1 MNEKKSMKTIRIF
14 VAILTCCYSLSGW
27 GERPLICLIQPD
39 SEADIGSP
47 VVGVVESINVERG
60 DKVKKGQVLAKLR
73 SRVEAASLRVAKTRA
88 EADADVKAARANYL
102 YLKQEYV
109 RAEDLYKQ
117 KFISKAALEKS
128 RAEMD
133 VAREKLEQAKKQRDV
148 WKREVELAKAQLELR
163 AIRAPF
169 SGMVAE
175 RHVSVGERIEDQPMF
190 RVTRV
195 DPLRVEIVVPAAL
208 FGTIQKGMDI
218 RVTPDL
224 PNFAPLDAKVILVDE
239 FVDAASNTFRV
250 RASLPNS
257 EGKIPYG
264 SRCTAL
270 LIESSTDNAK
280 SFPQSAPAEGSETQK
295 LKVNLKQD
303 DTTSTPKNSA
313 AARRKVK
320 Q

>member
-1 MNEKKSMKTIRIF
+1 MKTVRIF
-14 VAILTCCYSLSGW
+14 VGVLACCYSLSSW

-47 VVGVVESINVERG
+47 VVGVVESISVERG
-60 DKVKKGQVLAKLR
+60 DRVRKGQVLAKLR

-195 DPLRVEIVVPAAL
+195 DPLRVEIVVPAGM
-208 FGTIQKGMDI
+208 FGTIKKGMDI

-224 PNFAPLDAKVILVDE
+224 PKFAPLDAKVILVDE

-264 SRCTAL
+264 SRCTAE
-270 LIESSTDNAK
+270 LIESSADSAK
-280 SFPQSAPAEGSETQK
+280 SYPQSVPGEKPETKK
-295 LKVNLKQD
+295 LKVKRELD
-303 DTTSTPKNSA
+303 DASLSTKDSA
-313 AARRKVK
+313 AARRKMK